1 MYWCIPSGELRRV
14 LFKRGETAKS
24 LVGLATAFVL
34 FFGLSPLA
42 AAATPVDTL
51 VMAKAMGEI
60 LSMDPAEAA
69 EYTSVEVG
77 ASVYD
82 RLVRFNA
89 GAYDR
94 LAGGVAES
102 WEISAD
108 GKTFTFHIRKGLL
121 FHSGN
126 PVTADD
132 VAFSLQRTV
141 ILNKGQAFIITQ
153 FGWTADNV
161 KDVVK
166 AVDPLTLQVKVVEN
180 LAPTLVLHAL
190 ATGNGAAVDKKL
202 VLAHEQ
208 NGDLGNGWLRVGNDA
223 GSGPFILKS
232 WKPSESIEL
241 EASPTWRLGAPA
253 LKRIIIRHIA
263 ESTTQ
268 ELLLEKGDVDIARNL
283 GPDQIR
289 SLGANK
295 DISVDS
301 FPSGDQYY
309 IAMSVREDPLA
320 KPKVWEALR
329 YLVDYQGIAD
339 TILKGQMTV
348 RQSLWPEGFWASV
361 TDNPFKLDVSKA
373 KQLLAEAGYPNGFEV
388 QLNIPNIAPYT
399 QIAQAIQQTM
409 AQAGVKLSVVT
420 VEQKEFITIY
430 RGRKKFQMVI
440 YLWNPDYMD
449 PSSNIDPFAV
459 NLDNSDSSTNHSPG
473 WRVSWQNP
481 ELVPLA
487 KAADLELNEDKRKA
501 QYEDLQRRLMQSS
514 PYIMMFQANTLAAR
528 RNNVKGFQVGP
539 IYDII
544 YYDSIVKN

>member
-1 MYWCIPSGELRRV
+1 
-14 LFKRGETAKS
+14 
-24 LVGLATAFVL
+24 
-34 FFGLSPLA
+34 
-42 AAATPVDTL
+42 
-51 VMAKAMGEI
+51 MGEI

-89 GAYDR
+89 GAYDK
-94 LAGGVAES
+94 LAGGYAES
-102 WEISAD
+102 WEVSAD

-132 VAFSLQRTV
+132 AAFSLQRTV

-161 KDVVK
+161 KELVK
-166 AVDPLTLQVKVVEN
+166 AIDPLTLQVKVTEN

-190 ATGNGAAVDKKL
+190 ATGDSAVVDKKL
-202 VLAHEQ
+202 VMAHEQ
-208 NGDLGNGWLRVGNDA
+208 NGDLGNGWLRIGNDA
-223 GSGPFILKS
+223 GSGPYILKG

-253 LKRIIIRHIA
+253 LKRIIIRHVQEA
-263 ESTTQ
+263 TTQ

-283 GPDQIR
+283 EPDQIR
-289 SLGANK
+289 ALANNK
-295 DISVDS
+295 DISIDS
-301 FPSGDQYY
+301 TPSGDQYY
-309 IAMSVREDPLA
+309 LAVSVREGPFA

-329 YLVDYQGIAD
+329 YLVDYQGITD

-348 RQSLWPEGFWASV
+348 HQSLWPEGFWAAV
-361 TDNPFKLDVSKA
+361 NDNPFKLDVPKA
-373 KQLLAEAGYPNGFEV
+373 KQLLTEAGYPDGFEA
-388 QLNIPNIAPYT
+388 QFNIPGIAPYT
-399 QIAQAIQQTM
+399 QVAQAVQQTM
-409 AQAGVKLSVVT
+409 AQGGVKLKVVT
-420 VEQKEFITIY
+420 FEQKEFITIY
-430 RGRKKFQMVI
+430 RGRKKFEMVM

-459 NLDNSDSSTNHSPG
+459 NLDNSDASTNHSPG

-481 ELVPLA
+481 ELVPLT
-487 KAADLELNEDKRKA
+487 KAADTELNEDKRKA
-501 QYEDLQRRLMQSS
+501 EYEDLQRRLMQSS
-514 PYIMMFQANTLAAR
+514 PFIMMFQANTLVAR
-528 RNNVKGFQVGP
+528 RNNVKGFQIGP

-544 YYDSIVKN
+544 YYDSITKN